1 MEKKPVMQRLKLIAI
16 AILALLG
23 VIIILQNTEPVET
36 KLLFGSI
43 IMPRAILLMGTTL
56 IGFALGVLVSF
67 FIKRKD
73 KTQKQLPKTE
83 S

>member
-1 MEKKPVMQRLKLIAI
+1 MNRFKMIAT

-36 KLLFGSI
+36 KLLFLSI
-43 IMPRAILLMGTTL
+43 TMPRAILLMGTTL

-67 FIKRKD
+67 FFQRKEE
-73 KTQKQLPKTE
+73 PKNLT
-83 S
+83 